1 MFEDVSVIPIQS
13 MAVSTRNRMFNAAGF
28 LNTNALQP
36 SLDDPQMAVFAT
48 LRDDEW
54 REVDATVVDVAT
66 RRLNGIMDLRNMNLI
81 RTLGGIGTL
90 LAQYEKQGD
99 MTDADINMRIEAP
112 GDEDK
117 VEWELASVPVP
128 VVHKNFRIDARSLDA
143 SRRMGSGLDVT
154 QAAVATRKVAEGLE
168 DLLFNGSG
176 TIVVNGQKIHG
187 YTTEPNRNAL
197 TGGRL
202 VLQRSLRGSEKGHH
216 HGPEGQPSRS
226 LHGVYLHRPVR

>member
-1 MFEDVSVIPIQS
+1 
-13 MAVSTRNRMFNAAGF
+13 
-28 LNTNALQP
+28 
-36 SLDDPQMAVFAT
+36 MAVFAT

-176 TIVVNGQKIHG
+176 SIVVNGQKIHG
-187 YTTEPNRNAL
+187 YTTEPNRNTMNGAGDWGSIP
-197 TGGRL
+197 T
-202 VLQRSLRGSEKGHH
+202 RSRKAITVARKDNH
-216 HGPEGQPSRS
+216 HGPFMVYVPPSTSTVRWRSTHDPRRKHKMSKRCPSCRVGSEG
-226 LHGVYLHRPVR
+226 YLIPTENG